1 MIWTIEFQDFRLA
14 FKIKIGGIDCFHKR
28 ERVWA
33 KRERIDEVDDY
44 ELFWDISHLNG
55 AGGTRCS
62 GSTVL
67 QGFAVEIP
75 SQ

>member
-1 MIWTIEFQDFRLA
+1 MIWTIEFHDFCLA
-14 FKIKIGGIDCFHKR
+14 SKTKIGRIDCFYKR
-28 ERVWA
+28 ERVWD

-62 GSTVL
+62 GSTIS
-67 QGFAVEIP
+67 QGFAVKIR